1 MNPQIPLK
9 EQVRKLLLVLNE
21 VYALELNNP
30 PLTKCMKCGVKTL
43 IERESNVR
51 CSCESEKKCPAV
63 ALPNFVNNEKPP
75 HPSGECCFQSL
86 CEDCAKESY
95 DDYFVSCS
103 GKPKY
108 QGCGLSF
115 CKACSL
121 SFVNGLCPICI
132 RLTTTNPAKP
142 GTKKLAKKV

>member
-1 MNPQIPLK
+1 MY
-9 EQVRKLLLVLNE
+9 LLRR
-21 VYALELNNP
+21 
-30 PLTKCMKCGVKTL
+30 GVKTL
-43 IERESNVR
+43 IESESNVL

-95 DDYFVSCS
+95 DDYFDSCS
-103 GKPKY
+103 GDTVY
-108 QGCGLSF
+108 GGCGGLTF
-115 CKACSL
+115 CKACSR

-132 RLTTTNPAKP
+132 RLKTTNPAKP
-142 GTKKLAKKV
+142 GTKKHAKKV